1 MTQAELEAFL
11 AVVRC
16 GTVSGAAQQ
25 LFITQPALSRRLG
38 VLEEELGYPPL
49 QRGRGRRSVE
59 LTAQG
64 RAFVSVAE
72 KWLTIWQEAKD
83 LKKLNGT
90 VTLRL
95 ESIVS
100 VSTYLLGPVLRRF
113 LQLRPDARVR
123 YHTCTSRIGYDDVG
137 LGLVDL
143 AIISDRMY
151 HPRVKSLPVF
161 REPMVLVMNGPAPA
175 GAMLPSALDPVREVR
190 MPWYPECDQWHDYW
204 FGPDVQAT
212 VLLDQMA
219 WMEDLL
225 LDKGAWAVVP
235 ASVARRL
242 PQGQGIQRCKLEQG
256 PPDRIIYALL
266 GQTQKPLMD
275 EFLEAMRQGLAGQP
289 EMESYL

>member
-1 MTQAELEAFL
+1 MTQSELEAFL

-38 VLEEELGYPPL
+38 VLEEELGYPLL

-64 RAFVSVAE
+64 RAFVPVAE
-72 KWLTIWQEAKD
+72 KWLAIWQEAKD
-83 LKKLNGT
+83 LKKLNGS

-151 HPRVKSLPVF
+151 HPRVESLPVF

-175 GAMLPSALDPVREVR
+175 GTMLPSALDPVREVR
-190 MPWYPECDQWHDYW
+190 MPWYPECDQWHD
-204 FGPDVQAT
+204 
-212 VLLDQMA
+212 
-219 WMEDLL
+219 
-225 LDKGAWAVVP
+225 
-235 ASVARRL
+235 
-242 PQGQGIQRCKLEQG
+242 
-256 PPDRIIYALL
+256 
-266 GQTQKPLMD
+266 
-275 EFLEAMRQGLAGQP
+275 
-289 EMESYL
+289 